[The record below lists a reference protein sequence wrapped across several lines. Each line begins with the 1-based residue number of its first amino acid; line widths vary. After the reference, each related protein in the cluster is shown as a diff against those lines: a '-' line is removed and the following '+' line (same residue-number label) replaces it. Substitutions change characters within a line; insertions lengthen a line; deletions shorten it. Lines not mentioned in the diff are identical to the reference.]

1 MADIKID
8 LLHAFGSASN
18 SGIRDCVFFT
28 DEDTNS
34 LIWPVGKHI
43 TVRSLESN
51 EMNFIREPTRVTKIT
66 ALALTPEK
74 NRRWLAVAEHIQ
86 TECVAQVS
94 VFDMKK
100 GAYHK

>member
-8 LLHAFGSASN
+8 LLHAFGSVSN

-34 LIWPVGKHI
+34 LIWPVGKHL

-66 ALALTPEK
+66 AMAFTPEK
-74 NRRWLAVAEHIQ
+74 NRRFLAVAEHI
-86 TECVAQVS
+86 
-94 VFDMKK
+94 
-100 GAYHK
+100 